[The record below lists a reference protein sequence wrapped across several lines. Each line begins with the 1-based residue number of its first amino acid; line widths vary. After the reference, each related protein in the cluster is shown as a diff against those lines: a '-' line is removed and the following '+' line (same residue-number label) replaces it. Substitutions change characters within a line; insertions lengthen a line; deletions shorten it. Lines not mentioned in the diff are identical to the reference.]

1 MRNYVFVAAL
11 AAVASPAFSQVVP
24 PPPPTFSD
32 SATAAARGVV
42 LQAHQLVKDKDLDF
56 GVVTADSQGGTV
68 TISAD
73 ATGARS
79 TTLGVSAL
87 SGTYQ
92 AAKFLGEAAPGE
104 TVQLTI
110 TPPINDEVVST
121 TNPADTIPVSLQVD
135 TGGLTRTAPTNGQ
148 FTVYIGGTFTLA
160 PDQHAGVYTQD
171 FTVKADYQ

>member
-56 GVVTADSQGGTV
+56 GVVTVDAQGGTV
-68 TISAD
+68 SISAD
-73 ATGARS
+73 ATGSRS
-79 TTLGVSAL
+79 TTLGVTAL

-92 AAKFLGEAAPGE
+92 AAKFLGEAAPSE
-104 TVQLTI
+104 TVQLTL
-110 TPPINDEVVST
+110 TPPATGVVTST
-121 TNPADTIPVSLQVD
+121 NGVDTIPVSLQLD
-135 TGGLTRTAPTNGQ
+135 AGGATRQTNVSGQ
-148 FTVYIGGTFTLA
+148 FTVYVGGTFTLA
-160 PDQHAGVYTQD
+160 PNQPAGVYSENFD
-171 FTVKADYQ
+171 VKADYQ